1 MSYIDL
7 IATASFGIE
16 SVVARELHA
25 LGYTDTSTDTGRV
38 HFKAD
43 EKAIA
48 VTNVHL
54 RSADRVLLRVGSF
67 HATTFDELF
76 EGTKAL
82 DWTAWLP
89 ENAEFPVTGKS
100 VHSTLFS
107 VPDCQAIV
115 KKAIVEKMKSKY
127 RRQWFA
133 EDGPKYRVEV
143 SLLKDEATLTIDTS
157 GAGLHKRGYRPLTA
171 TAPLRE
177 TLAAAMIQLSV
188 WNAQRTLWDPFCG
201 SGTIPIEAALL
212 ATNTAPGLNRKF
224 AAEEWHRV
232 PKSLWNKVREE
243 ARALVIT
250 DPQPLLQIIG
260 TDIDPEV
267 LSMARYHAR
276 LAGLEGK
283 IHFQQAD
290 VADMKSSRK
299 YGVVICNPPYGER
312 LGEQQ
317 EAEEL
322 YRVMKQRFQA
332 LDTWSFYVLTSH
344 PRFEWIFGRKA
355 ERRRKLYNGKIEC
368 QYYQYLGPRPP
379 RPSSAAE

>member
-25 LGYTDTSTDTGRV
+25 LGYTDTRTDTGRV

-177 TLAAAMIQLSV
+177 TLA
-188 WNAQRTLWDPFCG
+188 
-201 SGTIPIEAALL
+201 
-212 ATNTAPGLNRKF
+212 
-224 AAEEWHRV
+224 
-232 PKSLWNKVREE
+232 
-243 ARALVIT
+243 
-250 DPQPLLQIIG
+250 QP
-260 TDIDPEV
+260 
-267 LSMARYHAR
+267 
-276 LAGLEGK
+276 
-283 IHFQQAD
+283 
-290 VADMKSSRK
+290 
-299 YGVVICNPPYGER
+299 
-312 LGEQQ
+312 
-317 EAEEL
+317 
-322 YRVMKQRFQA
+322 
-332 LDTWSFYVLTSH
+332 
-344 PRFEWIFGRKA
+344 
-355 ERRRKLYNGKIEC
+355 
-368 QYYQYLGPRPP
+368 
-379 RPSSAAE
+379 